1 MIRITSIL
9 SFISFLLLAGVGHAQ
24 DIHFSH
30 IHASPL
36 NLNPALAG
44 LFDGDARII
53 ANYRNQWRSVTA
65 DYKTYM
71 ASADLNL
78 RGFNKNSIFGVGGQV
93 YSDVAGDL
101 NFTTTSTSISLS
113 AMQAFDRDGSHI
125 LAGGFQFGHVS
136 NRFDASQIVSFEEEP
151 LAQMDE
157 TSRHSYADMSAG
169 LLWYKR
175 LQRGQYLY
183 MGGAL
188 YHLNNPIVN
197 FSDEST
203 ENNTLYRRSV
213 LHGGAN
219 IALNDFYTI
228 QPNFIFMKQG
238 PHQQLTLGTFVKY
251 QNPIRKKETY
261 ASLMLGGW
269 IRSFSLEDRLGAD
282 AIVTAV
288 RIDIAQM
295 IFTFTYDI
303 NISSLAKASS
313 GRGGPEFSLVYLI
326 GSEFRNKASSD
337 KREKPGRN
345 KKKVKCPVAHF

>member
-9 SFISFLLLAGVGHAQ
+9 SFIRFLLLVGGANAQ

-36 NLNPALAG
+36 NLNPALTG
-44 LFDGDARII
+44 VFDGDARII
-53 ANYRNQWRSVTA
+53 ANYRNQWRSATA
-65 DYKTYM
+65 DYKTFM
-71 ASADLNL
+71 ASTDLNL
-78 RGFNKNSIFGVGGQV
+78 RGFNKNSIFGMGAQV
-93 YSDVAGDL
+93 SSDVAGDL
-101 NFTTTSTSISLS
+101 NFNTTSTSISFS

-125 LAGGFQFGHVS
+125 LAGGFQFGYVS
-136 NRFDASQIVSFEEEP
+136 NRFDASQIISFDEEP
-151 LAQMDE
+151 LALDE
-157 TSRHSYADMSAG
+157 TNRNGYSDMSAG
-169 LLWYKR
+169 LLWFKR
-175 LQRGQYLY
+175 LQRGQYVY

-188 YHLNNPIVN
+188 YHLNNPNVS
-197 FSDEST
+197 FSNET
-203 ENNTLYRRSV
+203 TQNNTLYRRSV

-219 IALNDFYTI
+219 FALNDFYTI

-238 PHQQLTLGTFVKY
+238 PHQQLTLGSFVKY

-269 IRSFSLEDRLGAD
+269 IRSFNLEDRLGAD
-282 AIVTAV
+282 AIVTAI

-303 NISSLAKASS
+303 NISSLARATS

-326 GSEFRNKASSD
+326 GSELHNKAASD
-337 KREKPGRN
+337 KREKPGRK

>member
-9 SFISFLLLAGVGHAQ
+9 SFITCLLLAGGVSAQ

-44 LFDGDARII
+44 LFDGDLRFI

-65 DYKTYM
+65 DYKTFM
-71 ASADLNL
+71 ASADVNL

-93 YSDVAGDL
+93 VSDVAGDL
-101 NFTTTSTSISLS
+101 NFTTTSSSISLS

-125 LAGGFQFGHVS
+125 LAGGFQFGHVT
-136 NRFDASQIVSFEEEP
+136 NRFDASQIISFDEEP
-151 LAQMDE
+151 LALDE
-157 TSRHSYADMSAG
+157 SNRHSYTDMSAG

-175 LQRGQYLY
+175 FQRGQYLY

-188 YHLNNPIVN
+188 YHLNNPIVT
-197 FSDEST
+197 FSNETTS
-203 ENNTLYRRSV
+203 NNTLYRRSV

-228 QPNFIFMKQG
+228 QPNFIFMQQG
-238 PHQQLTLGTFVKY
+238 PHQQLTLGSFVKY

-269 IRSFSLEDRLGAD
+269 IRSFNLEDRLGAD
-282 AIVTAV
+282 ALVTAV
-288 RIDIAQM
+288 RIDLAQL

-303 NISSLAKASS
+303 NISSLARASN

-326 GSEFRNKASSD
+326 GSEFRNKANSD
-337 KREKPGRN
+337 KREKPGRK